1 MLSSTSISTHLS
13 VEHRAYV
20 ALYALKLGH
29 LSPQAILA
37 TYEVTEADLDCYRAA
52 WEELQASHA
61 DRNRPFPR
69 VKMSEYL

>member
-1 MLSSTSISTHLS
+1 MHLS

-20 ALYALKLGH
+20 ALYALQLGKLS
-29 LSPQAILA
+29 LQAILN
-37 TYEVTEADLDCYRAA
+37 TYEVTETDLQLYLPA

-69 VKMSEYL
+69 INLEDNL